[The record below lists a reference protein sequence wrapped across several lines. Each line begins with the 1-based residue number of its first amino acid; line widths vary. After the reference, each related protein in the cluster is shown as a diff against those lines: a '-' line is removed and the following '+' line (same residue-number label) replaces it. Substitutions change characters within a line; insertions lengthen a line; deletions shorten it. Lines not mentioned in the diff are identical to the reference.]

1 MRLSIILPIALLLF
15 AMTGHAQRPARFHN
29 ETADTARLTQI
40 LIDMEATPAVAPGIL
55 VSVAAQYFID
65 TPYRGATLEIEPEMI
80 TVNLDALDC
89 TTLVE
94 NALALAMTV
103 ASRRSSWH
111 DFIYNLQRIRYRN
124 ATVDGY
130 PSRLHYVSDWI
141 VDNTHRG
148 ILKEVTD
155 RIIPNPDYTVKTL
168 DFMSSNRD
176 KYPALKTNDDNLN
189 RIKNTEIG
197 YRSHRFPY
205 IKPQNIS
212 KADIRE
218 GDIIAI
224 TTSIKNLDVTHMGIA
239 TIVGGVPHLI
249 HASSKAG
256 KVILDPLPLRD
267 YLRRNRGATGIRVL
281 RLN

>member
-1 MRLSIILPIALLLF
+1 MRKSITLIIILLGFCIHSF
-15 AMTGHAQRPARFHN
+15 AQRPTRFHN
-29 ETADTARLTQI
+29 ETADTARLTEI
-40 LIDMEATPAVAPGIL
+40 LIEMETFANDIPGTL
-55 VSVAAQYFID
+55 VTKAARKFIGI
-65 TPYRGATLEIEPEMI
+65 PYQSGTLEIEPEMI

-94 NALALAMTV
+94 NAIALAMTV

-111 DFIYNLQRIRYRN
+111 DFIYNLERLRYRN

-148 ILKEVTD
+148 TFREVTD
-155 RIIPNPDYTVKTL
+155 RITSNADYVVKTL

-176 KYPALKTNDDNLN
+176 KYPALKSNDDNLN

-224 TTSIKNLDVTHMGIA
+224 TTSIKNLDVSHMGIA
-239 TIVGGVPHLI
+239 TIIDGIPHLI

-256 KVILDPLPLRD
+256 KVIIDTLPLQE
-267 YLRRNRGATGIRVL
+267 YVRRNRSATGIRVL